1 MTNSIIKSIR
11 RKNKLYKKYH
21 PTSNNEHKYKVYKNK
36 LNHIIKIAKKK
47 HYEEKLVKYKNET
60 KLIWAT
66 LNEIMNRTTHKHNLL
81 PKEFS
86 GNNPED
92 IIKIPKK

>member
-1 MTNSIIKSIR
+1 MNFRLRYAFLFPGVNSLAELVPSHGASR
-11 RKNKLYKKYH
+11 RWLGD
-21 PTSNNEHKYKVYKNK
+21 KNK
-36 LNHIIKIAKKK
+36 LNHIIKITKKR
-47 HYEEKLVKYKNET
+47 HYEEKLVEYKNEI

-92 IIKIPKK
+92 II